1 MKKSVYLTGACL
13 LLFTAGSLL
22 TGSMQSAGAD
32 SAGVNRSGKTAY
44 SVSASGAEPGP
55 ERRTETETK
64 RGTETETETGTE
76 TETEPGTETETENIS
91 EAELFPV
98 HTEEAG
104 LREGNYSFE
113 GELAGGSGRA
123 HFDGPLLL
131 TVEEDGCF
139 LTFTMSSPFYDYV
152 LVNGER
158 FEPLER
164 DGNSTFRVPLVMLNE
179 DFLFTADTTAMSE
192 PHEIDYSVRIDLDM
206 LTYLGDALP

>member
-44 SVSASGAEPGP
+44 AVSASGAEP
-55 ERRTETETK
+55 
-64 RGTETETETGTE
+64 GTE
-76 TETEPGTETETENIS
+76 TETEPGTETETERGTETETDPGTET
-91 EAELFPV
+91 EAETVNGTETELSPV
-98 HTEEAG
+98 RPEEAG

-164 DGNSTFRVPLVMLNE
+164 DGNSAFRVPLVMLNE

>member
-22 TGSMQSAGAD
+22 TGSMQPAGAD
-32 SAGVNRSGKTAY
+32 SAGINRSGKTAY
-44 SVSASGAEPGP
+44 AVSASGAEPG
-55 ERRTETETK
+55 TK
-64 RGTETETETGTE
+64 
-76 TETEPGTETETENIS
+76 TETEPGTETEV
-91 EAELFPV
+91 ELSPV
-98 HTEEAG
+98 RPEEAG

>member
-1 MKKSVYLTGACL
+1 
-13 LLFTAGSLL
+13 
-22 TGSMQSAGAD
+22 
-32 SAGVNRSGKTAY
+32 
-44 SVSASGAEPGP
+44 VSASGAEPG
-55 ERRTETETK
+55 TETETEP
-64 RGTETETETGTE
+64 GTETETERGTE

-91 EAELFPV
+91 EAEIFPV

-113 GELAGGSGRA
+113 GELAGGSGKA

>member
-32 SAGVNRSGKTAY
+32 SAGINRSGKTAY
-44 SVSASGAEPGP
+44 AVSASGAEPG
-55 ERRTETETK
+55 TK
-64 RGTETETETGTE
+64 
-76 TETEPGTETETENIS
+76 TETEPGTETEAEPGTET
-91 EAELFPV
+91 EAETVNGTEAEIFPV

-192 PHEIDYSVRIDLDM
+192 PHLIDYTLHFDGAT
-206 LTYLGDALP
+206 LTPAN

>member
-22 TGSMQSAGAD
+22 TGSMQPAGAD
-32 SAGVNRSGKTAY
+32 SAGINRSGKTAY
-44 SVSASGAEPGP
+44 AVSASGAEP
-55 ERRTETETK
+55 
-64 RGTETETETGTE
+64 GTE
-76 TETEPGTETETENIS
+76 TETEPGTETETEPGTETETEPGTET
-91 EAELFPV
+91 EAETVNGTEAEIFPV

>member
-22 TGSMQSAGAD
+22 TGSMQPAGAD
-32 SAGVNRSGKTAY
+32 SAGINRSGKTAY
-44 SVSASGAEPGP
+44 AVSASGAEP
-55 ERRTETETK
+55 
-64 RGTETETETGTE
+64 GTE
-76 TETEPGTETETENIS
+76 TETEPGTETEAEPGTETETEPGTET
-91 EAELFPV
+91 EAETVNGTEAEIFPV

>member
-22 TGSMQSAGAD
+22 TGSMQPAGAD
-32 SAGVNRSGKTAY
+32 SAGINRSGKTAY
-44 SVSASGAEPGP
+44 AVSASGAEPG
-55 ERRTETETK
+55 TETETEP
-64 RGTETETETGTE
+64 GTETETERGTE

-91 EAELFPV
+91 EAEIFPV

-113 GELAGGSGRA
+113 GELAGGSGKA

>member
-22 TGSMQSAGAD
+22 TGSMQPAGAD
-32 SAGVNRSGKTAY
+32 SAGINRSGKTAY
-44 SVSASGAEPGP
+44 AVSASGAEP
-55 ERRTETETK
+55 
-64 RGTETETETGTE
+64 GTE
-76 TETEPGTETETENIS
+76 TETEPGTETETEPGTETEAETVNGT
-91 EAELFPV
+91 EAELSPV
-98 HTEEAG
+98 RPEEAG